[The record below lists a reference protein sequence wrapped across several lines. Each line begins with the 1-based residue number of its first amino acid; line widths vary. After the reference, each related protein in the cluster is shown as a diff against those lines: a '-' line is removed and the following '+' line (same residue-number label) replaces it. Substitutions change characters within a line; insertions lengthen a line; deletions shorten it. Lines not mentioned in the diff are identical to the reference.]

1 MRLIDADALKR
12 KLEGRTYR
20 AKGKFIEMI
29 DDMPTIEAEPTME
42 QINNYCEKRNLTILT
57 NDLFYHLQKQAEP
70 VKRGKRKV
78 YYHGEATFSY
88 MCGVCGMPI
97 DHNDAYCRWCGAKL
111 EGAEE

>member
-1 MRLIDADALKR
+1 MTDYIDRQAAIDALEERLQANGHSNVALVSELNR
-12 KLEGRTYR
+12 SIGCL
-20 AKGKFIEMI
+20 MQL
-29 DDMPTIEAEPTME
+29 PSAEV
-42 QINNYCEKRNLTILT
+42 
-57 NDLFYHLQKQAEP
+57 EP

-88 MCGVCGMPI
+88 LCGVCGMPI